1 MTLACILSKRL
12 SQGSNNKG
20 RNLGRPGNGRPYGLM
35 SFVSGSRR
43 ALELKTKASRL
54 PTQDSR
60 LPTRYDQSTL
70 GCLLCQSVASSK
82 ASAACKAEASSYMPL
97 VNIND

>member
-60 LPTRYDQSTL
+60 LPTQDSRLPTQDSLRPVYLGVFIVPVSRVLEGQRRLQS
-70 GCLLCQSVASSK
+70 
-82 ASAACKAEASSYMPL
+82 
-97 VNIND
+97 

>member
-60 LPTRYDQSTL
+60 LPTQDSLRPVYLGVFIVPVSRVLEGQRRLQS
-70 GCLLCQSVASSK
+70 
-82 ASAACKAEASSYMPL
+82 
-97 VNIND
+97 